1 MTTVSEIIDYT
12 IRNDPASLI
21 ILRLDVAIV
30 IVFLCRSVGSRRLIC
45 YTVPEP
51 ATENVHF
58 YWDKQIGMSSV
69 HPSNFSRRVI
79 AYRLAIYAIGFRLL
93 GRTHRKSKVESV
105 RSQRTLCYPLE
116 KVIAIVSEIV

>member
-58 YWDKQIGMSSV
+58 YWDKQIAMSSV

-79 AYRLAIYAIGFRLL
+79 AYRLAIYAIGFWLL
-93 GRTHRKSKVESV
+93 PEEHIENRKLNRFGRSEHSV
-105 RSQRTLCYPLE
+105 TL
-116 KVIAIVSEIV
+116 